1 LPGLVPGILF
11 AGPKKDR
18 RVKPGGDELKKVRPP
33 LSRPCPHPKN
43 TSFCSNNQIT
53 LKHGRRAAA
62 STLKWKMMTAL
73 LRTALTG
80 LLLASVPAASALA
93 YDPAASSS
101 GSYLA
106 GRSAA
111 KARDNGHA
119 SDYLSNA
126 LKADAGNPILT
137 EKIFLLELS
146 EGNVA
151 RAEDLAAQVLTF
163 NSQQRMARIV
173 LGMKDFKGRRYEGAR
188 KNFEQSAYTP
198 VGELTSWLLTAWS
211 YAGEGELNPAL
222 KALDRLD
229 VNESFTNFKSFHEA
243 LIADY
248 LGNAIRA
255 EGSYKKAYEAAGT
268 SLRIVQAYGNFL
280 ERNNRAP
287 EAQKLYTTYL
297 ESDVNPLIEAAL
309 AQSLKGVKPQ
319 PFIASPTEGAAEALF
334 SLATSMSDDQSIDVA
349 LLYTQL
355 GISLGADED
364 IMYTL
369 LGDTYEDMKRYDEAL
384 EAYAKVPAASPLRVN
399 ADMEEA
405 VVLQQLGRKDDALAK
420 LKAIVA
426 ADPKNYDAI
435 VTLGNLYRANSD
447 FANAAT
453 TYDQAIA
460 LLDNPGPGNWRI
472 FYYDGISHERLK
484 QWDVAE
490 KLFRKALEL
499 APNESSV
506 LNYLGYSMIEK
517 KINLQEALDM
527 VKKAVEL
534 KPNDGYIT
542 DSLGWAYFQLGDYE
556 QAVIHCERAVEL
568 LPADPIIAEHLG
580 DAYWR
585 VGRRLEAKFQWQHA
599 KDNKPEPEDLKRIE
613 DKLKNGLPDEQ
624 PVTPVQNTAPKTNG

>member
-1 LPGLVPGILF
+1 M
-11 AGPKKDR
+11 
-18 RVKPGGDELKKVRPP
+18 
-33 LSRPCPHPKN
+33 S
-43 TSFCSNNQIT
+43 
-53 LKHGRRAAA
+53 
-62 STLKWKMMTAL
+62 AL

-80 LLLASVPAASALA
+80 LLLCSVPAAEALA
-93 YDPAASSS
+93 YDPAISSS

-111 KARDNGHA
+111 KLRDNGHA
-119 SDYLSNA
+119 SDYLSDA
-126 LKADAGNPILT
+126 LKADVGNPVLV

-146 EGNVA
+146 EGNIP
-151 RAEDLAAQVLTF
+151 RAEEFAAEVLTF

-173 LGMKDFKGRRYEGAR
+173 LGLKDFKGRHYEDAR

-198 VGELTSWLLTAWS
+198 VGELTSWLLAAWS

-222 KALDRLD
+222 KTLDRLD
-229 VNESFTNFKSFHEA
+229 SNESFANFKAFHEA

-248 LGNAIRA
+248 LGNSIRA
-255 EGSYKKAYEAAGT
+255 EAAYKRAYEAAGT

-280 ERNNRAP
+280 ERNNRASD
-287 EAQKLYTTYL
+287 AQKLYRAYL
-297 ESDVNPLIEAAL
+297 DADQNPLIEAAL
-309 AQSLKGVKPQ
+309 AESLKGVKPQ

-349 LLYTQL
+349 LLYVQL
-355 GISLGADED
+355 GISLGADQD

-384 EAYAKVPAASPLRVN
+384 EAYGKVPASSPLHVN
-399 ADMEEA
+399 AEMEQA
-405 VVLQQLGRKDDALAK
+405 VALQQLDRKEEALAK

-426 ADPKNYDAI
+426 ENPKNYDAI

-499 APNESSV
+499 SPNEPSV

-517 KINLQEALDM
+517 KINLTEALDM

-542 DSLGWAYFQLGDYE
+542 DSLGWAYYQLGDYE
-556 QAVIHCERAVEL
+556 QALVHCERAVEL

-580 DAYWR
+580 DVYWR
-585 VGRRLEAKFQWQHA
+585 VGRTLEARFQWQHA

-613 DKLKNGLPDEQ
+613 DKLKNGLPPAEP

>member
-1 LPGLVPGILF
+1 
-11 AGPKKDR
+11 
-18 RVKPGGDELKKVRPP
+18 
-33 LSRPCPHPKN
+33 
-43 TSFCSNNQIT
+43 
-53 LKHGRRAAA
+53 
-62 STLKWKMMTAL
+62 MTAL

-80 LLLASVPAASALA
+80 LLLASVPASAALA
-93 YDPAASSS
+93 YDPAASSLS

-111 KARDNGHA
+111 KLRDNDIA
-119 SDYLSNA
+119 SNYLASA
-126 LKADAGNPILT
+126 LKADAGNPLLT

-146 EGNVA
+146 EGDMP
-151 RAEDLAAQVLTF
+151 RAEAFAAEVLKF

-173 LGMKDFKGRRYEGAR
+173 LGLKDFKAGHYEQAR

-198 VGELTSWLLTAWS
+198 VGELTSWLLIAWS
-211 YAGEGELNPAL
+211 YAGENQLNPAL

-229 VNESFTNFKSFHEA
+229 SNESFANFQVFHEA

-255 EGSYKKAYEAAGT
+255 EAAYKKAVAAAGS

-280 ERNNRAP
+280 ERNNRAA
-287 EAQKLYTTYL
+287 EAQALYRGYL
-297 ESDVNPLIEAAL
+297 ENDDNPLIQAAL
-309 AQSLKGVKPQ
+309 DQSLKGVKPK
-319 PFIASPTEGAAEALF
+319 PFIASPAQGAAEALF
-334 SLATSMSDDQSIDVA
+334 SLATSMNDDQSVDVA

-369 LGDTYEDMKRYDEAL
+369 LGDTYEDMKRYDKAL
-384 EAYAKVPAASPLRVN
+384 AAYQKVPATSPLRVN

-405 VVLQQLGRKDDALAK
+405 VSLQQLGRKDEALAK
-420 LKAIVA
+420 LKALVA

-447 FANAAT
+447 FANASV

-460 LLDNPGPGNWRI
+460 LLDKPGPANWRI
-472 FYYDGISHERLK
+472 FYYDGIAHERMK

-499 APNESSV
+499 SPNESSV

-517 KINLQEALDM
+517 KINLPEALDM

-542 DSLGWAYFQLGDYE
+542 DSLGWAYYQLGDYD

-568 LPADPIIAEHLG
+568 LPADPTIAEHLG

-585 VGRRLEAKFQWQHA
+585 VGRKLEAKFQWQHA

-613 DKLKNGLPDEQ
+613 DKLKNGLPDVQ
-624 PVTPVQNTAPKTNG
+624 PVTPVENAAPKTNG

>member
-1 LPGLVPGILF
+1 M
-11 AGPKKDR
+11 
-18 RVKPGGDELKKVRPP
+18 
-33 LSRPCPHPKN
+33 
-43 TSFCSNNQIT
+43 
-53 LKHGRRAAA
+53 
-62 STLKWKMMTAL
+62 LKWKMMTAF

-80 LLLASVPAASALA
+80 FLLASVPATAAFA

-111 KARDNGHA
+111 KLRDNDIA
-119 SDYLSNA
+119 SDYLANA
-126 LKADAGNPILT
+126 LKADTGNPALT

-146 EGNVA
+146 EGNMP
-151 RAEDLAAQVLTF
+151 RAEEFAAEILTF

-173 LGMKDFKGRRYEGAR
+173 LGVKDFKNRRYADAR

-198 VGELTSWLLTAWS
+198 VGELTSWLLAAWS

-222 KALDRLD
+222 KTLDRLD
-229 VNESFTNFKSFHEA
+229 ANESFANFKSFHEA

-255 EGSYKKAYEAAGT
+255 EGAYKKAYEAAGT

-280 ERNNRAP
+280 ERHNRVP
-287 EAQKLYTTYL
+287 EAQALYRDYL
-297 ESDVNPLIEAAL
+297 ESDDNPLIQAAL
-309 AQSLKGVKPQ
+309 DDSLKGTRPK
-319 PFIASPTEGAAEALF
+319 PFIESPTKGAAEALF
-334 SLATSMSDDQSIDVA
+334 SLATSMNDDQSIDVA
-349 LLYTQL
+349 LLYIQL
-355 GISLGADED
+355 GISLGADQD
-364 IMYTL
+364 VMYTL
-369 LGDTYEDMKRYDEAL
+369 LGDTYEGMKRYDKAL
-384 EAYAKVPAASPLRVN
+384 QAYRKVPADSPLRVN

-405 VVLQQLGRKDDALAK
+405 VSLQQLGEKEQALSK
-420 LKAIVA
+420 LQAIVA

-447 FANAAT
+447 FANAAA

-460 LLDNPGPGNWRI
+460 LLDQPGPGNWRI
-472 FYYDGISHERLK
+472 FYYDGISHERMK
-484 QWDVAE
+484 EWDVAE
-490 KLFRKALEL
+490 KLFRKSLEL
-499 APNESSV
+499 SPNEPSV

-517 KINLQEALDM
+517 KINLQEALEM

-556 QAVIHCERAVEL
+556 QAVTYCEKAVEL

-585 VGRRLEAKFQWQHA
+585 VGRKLEARFQWQHA

-613 DKLKNGLPDEQ
+613 DKLKDGLPDEQ
-624 PVTPVQNTAPKTNG
+624 PVTPVENAAPKTNG

>member
-1 LPGLVPGILF
+1 
-11 AGPKKDR
+11 
-18 RVKPGGDELKKVRPP
+18 
-33 LSRPCPHPKN
+33 
-43 TSFCSNNQIT
+43 
-53 LKHGRRAAA
+53 
-62 STLKWKMMTAL
+62 M
-73 LRTALTG
+73 
-80 LLLASVPAASALA
+80 
-93 YDPAASSS
+93 
-101 GSYLA
+101 
-106 GRSAA
+106 
-111 KARDNGHA
+111 
-119 SDYLSNA
+119 
-126 LKADAGNPILT
+126 
-137 EKIFLLELS
+137 
-146 EGNVA
+146 
-151 RAEDLAAQVLTF
+151 
-163 NSQQRMARIV
+163 
-173 LGMKDFKGRRYEGAR
+173 
-188 KNFEQSAYTP
+188 
-198 VGELTSWLLTAWS
+198 
-211 YAGEGELNPAL
+211 
-222 KALDRLD
+222 
-229 VNESFTNFKSFHEA
+229 
-243 LIADY
+243 
-248 LGNAIRA
+248 
-255 EGSYKKAYEAAGT
+255 
-268 SLRIVQAYGNFL
+268 
-280 ERNNRAP
+280 
-287 EAQKLYTTYL
+287 
-297 ESDVNPLIEAAL
+297 
-309 AQSLKGVKPQ
+309 KPQ

-384 EAYAKVPAASPLRVN
+384 EAYAKVPATSPLRVN

-405 VVLQQLGRKDDALAK
+405 VVLQQLERKDDALAK

-453 TYDQAIA
+453 TYDQAIT
-460 LLDNPGPGNWRI
+460 LLENPGPGNWRI

-585 VGRRLEAKFQWQHA
+585 VGRRLEARFQWQHA
-599 KDNKPEPEDLKRIE
+599 KDNEPEPEDLKRIE